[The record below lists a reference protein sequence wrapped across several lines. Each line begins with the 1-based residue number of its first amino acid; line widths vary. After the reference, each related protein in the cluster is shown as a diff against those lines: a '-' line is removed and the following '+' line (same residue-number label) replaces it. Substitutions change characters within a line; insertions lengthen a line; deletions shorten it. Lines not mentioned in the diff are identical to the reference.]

1 MAMRGTVLVVASP
14 MTISFTVVYEDGGDG
29 WVTAR
34 ILEKPAAI
42 SQGRSREEAREN
54 VRDALRE
61 LLLYEAASAETELGA
76 LDRESLQL
84 SIAP

>member
-1 MAMRGTVLVVASP
+1 
-14 MTISFTVVYEDGGDG
+14 MTISFTVAYEDAGGG
-29 WVTAR
+29 WITAR
-34 ILEKPAAI
+34 VLEKPAAI

-61 LLLYEAASAETELGA
+61 LLLYEAAAADADSGA
-76 LDRESLQL
+76 LDREPLQL